1 MESKESIALGKKCSN
16 QYLYWKYKEEQ
27 AKEGKHKAR
36 QRLLEYI
43 LSEYKDRLPI
53 RGNYTIITIDKY
65 TIQIDNVQ
73 DTYVISNLFEE
84 VEPREPVTLESATA
98 EGAPSWAIA
107 AITALEQSTKEE

>member
-1 MESKESIALGKKCSN
+1 MESKELIAKECN
-16 QYLYWKYKEEQ
+16 QYLYWYYKEEQ
-27 AKEGKHKAR
+27 AKEGKHKAS

-43 LSEYKDRLPI
+43 LSEYKDILPI

-73 DTYVISNLFEE
+73 DKYVISNLFEE
-84 VEPREPVTLESATA
+84 IEPREPVTLESVTA